1 MGYLLKVSC
10 ATPVLGSAC
19 GALSVGF
26 ASALAGQASRTT
38 SRIFIS
44 GKLEMPD
51 LREFKWSNV
60 DVEEVLLDAVLGM
73 CFYRVSCSPANLPD
87 SYVHDELM
95 TWCLH
100 PSEGG
105 PSDRGMRWM
114 LTGGPTTSHTMS
126 DCSGQHQH
134 PTDHLARH
142 DAIITGIT
150 AGCSTVSGWLPARQH
165 ERSTDRCC
173 HKIILCD
180 SAAQTVDVS
189 LLYHLLIISSTY

>member
-1 MGYLLKVSC
+1 MGYFLKVSC

-51 LREFKWSNV
+51 LKEFRWSNV

-73 CFYRVSCSPANLPD
+73 CFYRVSCSPITPTCM
-87 SYVHDELM
+87 M
-95 TWCLH
+95 TWRLH
-100 PSEGG
+100 ASEGG
-105 PSDRGMRWM
+105 PSDHSMRWM
-114 LTGGPTTSHTMS
+114 PTGGPKASHTMS
-126 DCSGQHQH
+126 DCRGQHQH
-134 PTDHLARH
+134 STDHLSRH

-150 AGCSTVSGWLPARQH
+150 AVEPLF
-165 ERSTDRCC
+165 
-173 HKIILCD
+173 L
-180 SAAQTVDVS
+180 AACLHASMKEAHADAAIQAS
-189 LLYHLLIISSTY
+189 CFIQQQIQ